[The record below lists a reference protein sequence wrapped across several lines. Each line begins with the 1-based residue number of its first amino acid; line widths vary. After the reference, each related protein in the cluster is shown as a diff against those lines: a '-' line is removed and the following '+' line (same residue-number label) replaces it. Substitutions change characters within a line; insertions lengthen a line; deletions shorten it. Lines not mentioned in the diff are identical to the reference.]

1 MFFLYNYKINK
12 MPELIKMKLFNSNYN
27 YIIPNNNVNNNAT
40 NYNVLMKSNTKRKC
54 ALLFLQ
60 GNKRCSSCSG
70 K

>member
-1 MFFLYNYKINK
+1 
-12 MPELIKMKLFNSNYN
+12 MPAQMKMKLYSNN
-27 YIIPNNNVNNNAT
+27 QSYILPSSQIKSEPI
-40 NYNVLMKSNTKRKC
+40 NVLMQSNTKRKC